1 MNLTLIDVL
10 RRKPNE
16 PINGFACLE
25 EFAVLA
31 ISCMLSAPG
40 ALIKT
45 FQKSRLAVG
54 HDLR

>member
-10 RRKPNE
+10 RREPNE

-25 EFAVLA
+25 VFAVLA

-54 HDLR
+54 HDLG